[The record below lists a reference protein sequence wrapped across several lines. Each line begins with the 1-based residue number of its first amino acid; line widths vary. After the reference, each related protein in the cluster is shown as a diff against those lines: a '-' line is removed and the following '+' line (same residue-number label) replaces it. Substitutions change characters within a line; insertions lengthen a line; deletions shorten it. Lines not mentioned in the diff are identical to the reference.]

1 MQKNSLTKQYAKR
14 IFKTA
19 KSIFPRDVML
29 TQHSNTNE
37 WGQQPKEEN
46 LHHQAN

>member
-1 MQKNSLTKQYAKR
+1 MQKNSLTKEYAKR
-14 IFKTA
+14 TFKTA
-19 KSIFPRDVML
+19 IFPRDVML

-46 LHHQAN
+46 LYHQAN